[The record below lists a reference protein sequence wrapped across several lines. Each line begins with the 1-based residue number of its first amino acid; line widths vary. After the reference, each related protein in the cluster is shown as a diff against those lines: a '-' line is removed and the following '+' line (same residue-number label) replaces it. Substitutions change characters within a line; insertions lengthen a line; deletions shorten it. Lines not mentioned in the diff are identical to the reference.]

1 MTTDMI
7 FSSIGQIVAAGGGGA
22 LIAFGIFHFLGKN
35 WIQNQLS
42 KDLELAKAEISLLAA
57 RRMKLH
63 DREYIVF
70 PEVWTKLNKAFQS
83 LGDAVIS
90 FRRIPDLQNMAEN
103 EFDDW
108 MKKSKLSEA
117 EKKLLTKSSD
127 KIRAYARILD
137 FHSLSKAKEEFYEFH
152 EYFLGNRIFL
162 SPDIK
167 KKLEQVSD
175 LLQGAWVDRHMDWQ
189 GHKPGEGESFL
200 LEAWEKY
207 DKKARPI
214 MLEIEAL
221 FQEKLFPSKRSS

>member
-70 PEVWTKLNKAFQS
+70 PEVWAKLNDAFRS
-83 LGDAVIS
+83 LGEAIISLRDAAEVSDTELATLVDQGRITEEQRQYILS
-90 FRRIPDLQNMAEN
+90 ASDNTQAFRHV
-103 EFDDW
+103 
-108 MKKSKLSEA
+108 
-117 EKKLLTKSSD
+117 
-127 KIRAYARILD
+127 LD
-137 FHSLSKAKEEFYEFH
+137 FHSLAIAKEKFH
-152 EYFLGNRIFL
+152 EFEESFRANRIFI
-162 SPDIK
+162 SPEIK
-167 KKLEQVSD
+167 YKLDEISNI
-175 LLQGAWVDRHMDWQ
+175 LISARVDRQMNWE
-189 GHKPGEGESFL
+189 GFKPEEGKSFL

-207 DKKARPI
+207 DKKAKPI
-214 MLEIEAL
+214 VTEIEAL
-221 FQEKLFPSKRSS
+221 FQEKLFPTKSAP